1 MDTNINKKQNKMKKR
16 EKKIEKKLDKQLEK
30 RNLNTTET
38 ELSSHL
44 IHIFQK
50 HL

>member
-1 MDTNINKKQNKMKKR
+1 MKKR

-38 ELSSHL
+38 ELSSQL

>member
-1 MDTNINKKQNKMKKR
+1 MKKR

-30 RNLNTTET
+30 NLNTTET